1 MASFK
6 HVGLVA
12 KIESEQVRESLRR
25 VEQFLLSRS
34 VEIMLETETARL
46 VVSPNGKV
54 GTLADL
60 GTQCDLVIALGG
72 DGNILKAARALAPF
86 GVPIL
91 GINLGRLGFLADVS
105 QDEIELHLGAVL
117 SGDYSLEEHFLLEGE
132 VADEVA
138 GEVAGN
144 AKQPSALNEVLVH
157 SANMPKMIEM
167 DIYVDELFVYTQ
179 LSDGLIMSS
188 PTGSTAYALSAG
200 GPIMHPS
207 LDAIVL
213 VSMFPHSL
221 TSRPLVIPG
230 DSEIKVV
237 IAANTD
243 VAAQVSFDSHLTFKM
258 EPGHS
263 LLVRKKKERLKLVH
277 PPGHSFYGACRSKL
291 DWGSKP
297 IR

>member
-1 MASFK
+1 MTSFK
-6 HVGLVA
+6 RAGLVA
-12 KIESEQVRESLRR
+12 RIASDQVRESLRR
-25 VEQFLLSRS
+25 VEQFLLSLS
-34 VEIMLETETARL
+34 VDLLFETESARL
-46 VVSPNGKV
+46 AGNLGGKV
-54 GTLADL
+54 GSLEDL
-60 GTQCDLVIALGG
+60 GTECDLVIALGG
-72 DGNILKAARALAPF
+72 DGNILSAARAMAPF

-105 QDEIELHLGAVL
+105 QEEIELRLGEVL
-117 SGDYSLEEHFLLEGE
+117 SGNYTLEEHFLLEGE
-132 VADEVA
+132 VAGDSDH
-138 GEVAGN
+138 
-144 AKQPSALNEVLVH
+144 PSALNEVLVH

-167 DIYVDELFVYTQ
+167 DIYVDELFVCTQ
-179 LSDGLIMSS
+179 LSDGLILSS

-213 VSMFPHSL
+213 VPMFPHSL
-221 TSRPLVIPG
+221 TSRPLVVPG

-243 VAAQVSFDSHLTFKM
+243 VSAQVSFDSHLKFQI

>member
-12 KIESEQVRESLRR
+12 KIESAQVRESLRR

-34 VEIMLETETARL
+34 AEIMFETKTARL
-46 VVSPNGKV
+46 VAHPNGKA
-54 GTLADL
+54 GSLEAL

-72 DGNILKAARALAPF
+72 DGNILNAARALAPF

-117 SGDYSLEEHFLLEGE
+117 SGDYTLEEHFLLEGE
-132 VADEVA
+132 VAGD
-138 GEVAGN
+138 

-258 EPGHS
+258 EPGDE

>member
-12 KIESEQVRESLRR
+12 KIESAQVRESLRR

-34 VEIMLETETARL
+34 AEIMFETKTARL
-46 VVSPNGKV
+46 VAHPNGKA
-54 GTLADL
+54 GSLEAL

-72 DGNILKAARALAPF
+72 DGNILNAARALAPF

-117 SGDYSLEEHFLLEGE
+117 SGDYTLEEHFLLEGE
-132 VADEVA
+132 VAGD
-138 GEVAGN
+138 
-144 AKQPSALNEVLVH
+144 AKQSSALNEVLVH

-258 EPGHS
+258 EQGDE